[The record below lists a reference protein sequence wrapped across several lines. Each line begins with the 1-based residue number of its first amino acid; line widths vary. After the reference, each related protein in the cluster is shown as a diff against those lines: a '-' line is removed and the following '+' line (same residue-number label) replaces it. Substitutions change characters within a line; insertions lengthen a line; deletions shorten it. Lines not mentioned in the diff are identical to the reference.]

1 LGAVVNLDK
10 VREKM
15 SKEQYERYTHSY
27 MKMMT
32 NKTQEGSKCKMNP
45 YAKELLQDERKM
57 RNIIDFSQQ

>member
-1 LGAVVNLDK
+1 
-10 VREKM
+10 
-15 SKEQYERYTHSY
+15 

-32 NKTQEGSKCKMNP
+32 NKTQAGSKCKLNP